1 MRNVLVLMALSIA
14 TPAFAQP
21 LSLVVQNTSRDT
33 IESIS
38 VFPDGADIS
47 VGTYTVAIA
56 PGQAGRIDLA
66 LQQCQSVE
74 VLVKIKDNPAE
85 FRPTVDLCRDPLL
98 TVGE

>member
-1 MRNVLVLMALSIA
+1 MRTVLILVALSVV
-14 TPAFAQP
+14 TPASAQP

-38 VFPDGADIS
+38 VFPDGADVN
-47 VGTYTVAIA
+47 VGTYTVPIA
-56 PGQAGRIDLA
+56 PGQAGRIDLS
-66 LQQCQSVE
+66 LQQCQPIE
-74 VLVKIKDNPAE
+74 VLVRIKDNPAE